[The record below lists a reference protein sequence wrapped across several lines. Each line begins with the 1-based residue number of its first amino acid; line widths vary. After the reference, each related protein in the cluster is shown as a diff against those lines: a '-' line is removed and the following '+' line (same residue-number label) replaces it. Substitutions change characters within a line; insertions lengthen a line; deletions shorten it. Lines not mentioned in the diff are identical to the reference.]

1 MGAHIRHCVRPS
13 HLRRQRRRRRHIDA
27 VRSQVIR
34 HAAHSNIPTPS
45 ASNCACT
52 CIVYISNVR
61 MGAHVEGTCRAHSR
75 RVIIVFAECADLC
88 GSDIHRTALQLCCCW
103 WRPTHPRT
111 HICAM
116 CTHELVAVAVVCVCK
131 VPVFACFGP
140 CALLFLRCAAAHNN
154 NKSTHTDT
162 HSA

>member
-1 MGAHIRHCVRPS
+1 MGA
-13 HLRRQRRRRRHIDA
+13 Q
-27 VRSQVIR
+27 
-34 HAAHSNIPTPS
+34 
-45 ASNCACT
+45 
-52 CIVYISNVR
+52 
-61 MGAHVEGTCRAHSR
+61 VEGTCRAHSR

-116 CTHELVAVAVVCVCK
+116 CTHELVAVVCVCK

-140 CALLFLRCAAAHNN
+140 CALLFLRCAAAQKQQQEHTR
-154 NKSTHTDT
+154 THCVSRR
-162 HSA
+162 SAPLWVSRISPCVEMEWQQTQRVAVIHRIYFLLPCAFYVFVSQ